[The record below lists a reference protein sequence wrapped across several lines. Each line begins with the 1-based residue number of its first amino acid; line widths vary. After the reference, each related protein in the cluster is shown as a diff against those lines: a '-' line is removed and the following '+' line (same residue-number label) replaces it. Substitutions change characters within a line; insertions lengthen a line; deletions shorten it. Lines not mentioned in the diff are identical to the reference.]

1 MPTFQYRATEKNGQ
15 PIEGRLD
22 ATDASAVAV
31 ELRNRGL
38 LPTRIEKADAAALAT
53 LEAPGTAPRSASPTA
68 KVGAPSRIELAPFL
82 NAVPL
87 TDLSAMY
94 RQLATLLHA
103 GVPMLQAVTT
113 LARQTRQPRLRAA
126 LEDAAARV
134 SAGQPFSA
142 TMEAHP
148 GLFSTMQIELIRAGE
163 MGGMLETMCTRIAAY
178 LERENEIRRKLKR
191 ETLYPKIVLVLA
203 FIVTGIV
210 GFAGAGF
217 GQQGLEVVKAKLWF
231 AAMFAGVSLG
241 IWWLVRFLNQ
251 LPAFGAAWDYV
262 KMLIPGAGGV
272 SRRYATARFTR
283 ALGTLYA
290 AGVFLPRA
298 VEIAGR
304 ACGNRAIGQRMVDNS
319 PILMQGGG
327 LTAMLQESGLLDP
340 MAVQMARTGE
350 QTGSLDEMM
359 DKVADYLESD
369 ADVKAHQLAVG
380 AGVAALLIAAVV
392 VGIVV
397 ISFYSGYM
405 GGIMQTGNG

>member
-1 MPTFQYRATEKNGQ
+1 MPTFQYRATEKTGQ
-15 PIEGRLD
+15 SVEGRLD
-22 ATDASAVAV
+22 ATDASAAAV

-38 LPTRIEKADAAALAT
+38 LPTRIEKSDGSALA
-53 LEAPGTAPRSASPTA
+53 AI
-68 KVGAPSRIELAPFL
+68 GAPSAPTRTAAPGERVGTPSKIEIAPFL

-87 TDLSAMY
+87 TELSAMY

-103 GVPMLQAVTT
+103 GVPMLQATTT
-113 LARQTRQPRLRAA
+113 LAQQTRLPRLRAVLA
-126 LEDAAARV
+126 DAAQRV
-134 SAGQPFSA
+134 SAGMPFSSA
-142 TMEAHP
+142 LEAHP
-148 GLFSTMQIELIRAGE
+148 GVFTTMQLELIRAGE
-163 MGGMLETMCTRIAAY
+163 MGGMLETMCLRIASY
-178 LERENEIRRKLKR
+178 LERENEIRRKLKK
-191 ETLYPKIVLVLA
+191 ETLYPKIVLSLA
-203 FIVTGIV
+203 FVVTGIV

-217 GQQGLEVVKAKLWF
+217 GQAGLDVVKAKLIF
-231 AAMFAGVSLG
+231 AATFAGVSLG

-251 LPAFGAAWDYV
+251 LPAFGAAWDLV
-262 KMLIPGAGGV
+262 KMAIPGAGGV

-283 ALGTLYA
+283 ALGTLYS

-304 ACGNRAIGQRMVDNS
+304 ACGNRAIGQRMVENT
-319 PILMQGGG
+319 PILLQGGG
-327 LTAMLQESGLLDP
+327 LTAMLEESGLLDP

-350 QTGSLDEMM
+350 HTGSLDDMM

-405 GGIMQTGNG
+405 GGLMQTGNG

>member
-1 MPTFQYRATEKNGQ
+1 MTTFQYRATEKGGQ
-15 PIEGRLD
+15 SVEGRLD

-38 LPTRIEKADAAALAT
+38 LPTRIERAEATTLAT
-53 LEAPGTAPRSASPTA
+53 TGAPSAPRASIA
-68 KVGAPSRIELAPFL
+68 DRVGAPARIELAPFL

-87 TDLSAMY
+87 TDLAAMY

-103 GVPMLQAVTT
+103 GVPMLQATTT
-113 LARQTRQPRLRAA
+113 LAQQTRQPRLRAV
-126 LEDAAARV
+126 LEDAARRV
-134 SAGQPFSA
+134 SSGQPFSSSL
-142 TMEAHP
+142 EAHP
-148 GLFSTMQIELIRAGE
+148 GVFTTMQIELVRAGE
-163 MGGMLETMCTRIAAY
+163 MGGMLETMCHRIADY

-191 ETLYPKIVLVLA
+191 ETLYPKIVLGLA

-210 GFAGAGF
+210 GFAQAGF
-217 GQQGLEVVKAKLWF
+217 GQAGLDVVKAKLV
-231 AAMFAGVSLG
+231 FAGLFAGMSLG

-251 LPAFGAAWDYV
+251 WPAFGAAWDLV
-262 KMLIPGAGGV
+262 KMAIPGAGGV

-283 ALGTLYA
+283 ALGTLYG

-304 ACGNRAIGQRMVDNS
+304 ACGNRAIGQRMVDNV
-319 PILMQGGG
+319 PTLMQGGG
-327 LTAMLQESGLLDP
+327 LSAMLSESGLLDP

-350 QTGSLDEMM
+350 HTGSLDEMM

-405 GGIMQTGNG
+405 GGIMSTGKG